1 MAGFLCF
8 TETVSIEW
16 LWSQQERGIHPG
28 LGRMKALLEALGH
41 PERGLT
47 VAQVAGTNGKGSTA
61 RFLNAMIASVSS
73 VGLFT
78 SPHLFKFHERILVNK
93 LEIPDTNLERHIKT
107 LQAVNDSIGA
117 TFFELITA
125 IALLYFHESRVNHAV
140 LEVGLG
146 GRLDSTSAVDAQVSV
161 ITNIDLDHM
170 QFLGDTLEKIAFE
183 KAGIIR
189 AGVPVVTGAT
199 GAALEVIEAR
209 ALELNAPIWVLDRE
223 IQLEVVDLG
232 LAGLEISVSTPRGII
247 FGRSK
252 MLGIHQSSNAALAIA
267 AAQIL
272 ETPAAAIQQGLE
284 TAVNPGRLEYLPGT
298 PSVLLDA
305 AHNPHG
311 ARALASFITTHHL
324 EPVTLIVGSQADK
337 DFAQIARVLQPISSF
352 VVCTKASYSARAA
365 EPKTI
370 AAHYQNARIS
380 SNIED
385 ALQLAREIT
394 PGNGL
399 ILVAGTIPL
408 IAQALEKLGNLESE
422 GRIRWQ

>member
-1 MAGFLCF
+1 
-8 TETVSIEW
+8 

-28 LGRMKALLEALGH
+28 LSRMKALLEVLGH
-41 PERGLT
+41 PERGLK

-78 SPHLFKFHERILVNK
+78 SPHLFKFHERILVNN
-93 LEIPDTNLERHIKT
+93 LEIPDRDLERHIKT
-107 LQAVNDSIGA
+107 LQAVNDSVGA

-125 IALLYFHESRVNHAV
+125 IALLHFHESRVSHAV

-146 GRLDSTSAVDAQVSV
+146 GRLDSTSAVDSNVSL

-199 GAALEVIEAR
+199 GPAFKVIKAR
-209 ALELNAPIWVLDRE
+209 ALELGAPIWVLNRE
-223 IQLEVVDLG
+223 IKLEVTDLG
-232 LAGLEISVSTPRGII
+232 LAGLEISVSTPLGEISGHSR
-247 FGRSK
+247 
-252 MLGIHQSSNAALAIA
+252 MLGIHQATNAALAVA

-272 ETPAAAIQQGLE
+272 EIPATAIQHGLE
-284 TAVNPGRLEYLPGT
+284 TATNPGRLENLPGS

-311 ARALASFITTHHL
+311 AWALAEFVKSHKL

-337 DFAQIARVLQPISSF
+337 DFAQVARILQPISSN
-352 VVCTKASYSARAA
+352 VICTKASFSARAA
-365 EPKTI
+365 PPETI
-370 AAHYQNARIS
+370 APHYQNARIS
-380 SNIED
+380 SNVEE
-385 ALQLAREIT
+385 ALKLAREVT
-394 PGNGL
+394 PEHGL
-399 ILVAGTIPL
+399 ILIAGTIPL
-408 IAQALEKLGNLESE
+408 IAEAFERLKNLEAE

>member
-1 MAGFLCF
+1 M
-8 TETVSIEW
+8 
-16 LWSQQERGIHPG
+16 RG
-28 LGRMKALLEALGH
+28 LLEVLGH
-41 PERGLT
+41 PERGLV
-47 VAQVAGTNGKGSTA
+47 VAQIAGTNGKGSTS
-61 RFLNAMIASVSS
+61 RFLNAMISPVSS

-78 SPHLFKFHERILVNK
+78 SPHLFRFSERMLVNN
-93 LEIPDTNLERHIKT
+93 LEIPEIDLERHIKT

-125 IALLYFHESRVNHAV
+125 IALLHFHESRVKYAV

-146 GRLDSTSAVDAQVSV
+146 GRLDSTSAVDSQVSV

-189 AGVPVVTGAT
+189 PAVPVVTGAT
-199 GAALEVIEAR
+199 GVALEVIEAR

-223 IQLEVVDLG
+223 IKLEVKDLG
-232 LAGLEISVSTPRGII
+232 LVGLEISVSTPLGKISGHSR
-247 FGRSK
+247 
-252 MLGIHQSSNAALAIA
+252 MLGIHQASNAALAIA

-272 ETPAAAIQQGLE
+272 EIPATAIQHGLE
-284 TAVNPGRLEYLPGT
+284 SASNPGRLEYLPGS

-311 ARALASFITTHHL
+311 ARALASFVKTHKL

-337 DFAQIARVLQPISSF
+337 DFAQVAKALQPISSF
-352 VVCTKASYSARAA
+352 VICTNASFSARAA
-365 EPKTI
+365 EPETV
-370 AAHYQNARIS
+370 APHYQNARIS
-380 SNIED
+380 SNVSE
-385 ALQLAREIT
+385 ALKLAREIT
-394 PGNGL
+394 PENGL
-399 ILVAGTIPL
+399 ILIAGTIPL
-408 IAQALEKLGNLESE
+408 IAEALEKLRNLESE

>member
-1 MAGFLCF
+1 
-8 TETVSIEW
+8 

-28 LGRMKALLEALGH
+28 LTRMKALLEVLGH

-47 VAQVAGTNGKGSTA
+47 VAQIAGTNGKGSTS
-61 RFLNAMIASVSS
+61 RFLNAMIAPVLS

-78 SPHLFKFHERILVNK
+78 SPHLFKFHERILVNN
-93 LEIPDTNLERHIKT
+93 LEIQEVDLERLIKT

-125 IALLYFHESRVNHAV
+125 IALLHFQESRVKYAV

-146 GRLDSTSAVDAQVSV
+146 GRLDSTSAVDSNVSV
-161 ITNIDLDHM
+161 ITNIDLDHT

-189 AGVPVVTGAT
+189 PGIPVLT
-199 GAALEVIEAR
+199 GAADAALAVIEAR
-209 ALELNAPIWVLDRE
+209 ALELNAPIWVLNRE
-223 IQLEVVDLG
+223 IKLEVTDLG
-232 LAGLEISVSTPRGII
+232 LAGLEISVSTPLGKVS
-247 FGRSK
+247 GRSK
-252 MLGIHQSSNAALAIA
+252 MRGIHQASNAALAVA

-272 ETPAAAIQQGLE
+272 EIPVTAIQQGLE
-284 TAVNPGRLEYLPGT
+284 SASNPGRLEWFPGS

-311 ARALASFITTHHL
+311 ARALASFVTTHKL

-337 DFAQIARVLQPISSF
+337 DFAQVAKALQPISSF
-352 VVCTKASYSARAA
+352 VICTKASYSARAA
-365 EPKTI
+365 DPETI
-370 AAHYQNARIS
+370 ASHYQNARIS
-380 SNIED
+380 SNVEE
-385 ALQLAREIT
+385 ALKLARELT
-394 PGNGL
+394 PENGL

-408 IAQALEKLGNLESE
+408 IAEALEKLRNLEAE

>member
-1 MAGFLCF
+1 
-8 TETVSIEW
+8 VSIDW

-28 LGRMKALLEALGH
+28 LTRMKALLGVLGH

-47 VAQVAGTNGKGSTA
+47 VAQIAGTNGKGSTS
-61 RFLNAMIASVSS
+61 RFLNAMIAPVSS

-78 SPHLFKFHERILVNK
+78 SPHLFKFHERMLVNN
-93 LEIPDTNLERHIKT
+93 LEIPETDLERHIKT
-107 LQAVNDSIGA
+107 LQAVNDSISA

-125 IALLYFHESRVNHAV
+125 ISLLHFHESRVKYAV

-146 GRLDSTSAVDAQVSV
+146 GRLDSTSAVDSNVSV
-161 ITNIDLDHM
+161 MTNIDLDHT

-189 AGVPVVTGAT
+189 AGVPVVSGAT
-199 GAALEVIEAR
+199 GAALEVIKAR

-223 IQLEVVDLG
+223 IKLEVKDLG
-232 LAGLEISVSTPRGII
+232 LLGLEISVSTPLGKVS
-247 FGRSK
+247 GHSK
-252 MLGIHQSSNAALAIA
+252 MLGIHQASNAALAVA

-272 ETPAAAIQQGLE
+272 EIPAGAIQQGLE
-284 TAVNPGRLEYLPGT
+284 SASNPGRLERLPGS

-311 ARALASFITTHHL
+311 ARALASFVKVHKL
-324 EPVTLIVGSQADK
+324 EPVTLIVGSQSDK
-337 DFAQIARVLQPISSF
+337 DFAQVAKALQPISSF
-352 VVCTKASYSARAA
+352 VICTKASYSARAA
-365 EPKTI
+365 EPETI
-370 AAHYQNARIS
+370 APHYRNAQIS
-380 SNIED
+380 SNVAD
-385 ALQLAREIT
+385 ALRLAREIT
-394 PGNGL
+394 PENGL

-408 IAQALEKLGNLESE
+408 IAEALEKLKSLESE

>member
-1 MAGFLCF
+1 MK
-8 TETVSIEW
+8 
-16 LWSQQERGIHPG
+16 G
-28 LGRMKALLEALGH
+28 LLKVLGH
-41 PERGLT
+41 PERGLV
-47 VAQVAGTNGKGSTA
+47 VAQIAGTNGKGSTS
-61 RFLNAMIASVSS
+61 RFLNAMISPVSS

-78 SPHLFKFHERILVNK
+78 SPHLFRFSERMLVNN
-93 LEIPDTNLERHIKT
+93 LEIPDVDLERHIKT
-107 LQAVNDSIGA
+107 LQSVNDSIGA

-125 IALLYFHESRVNHAV
+125 IALLHFHESRVKYAV

-146 GRLDSTSAVDAQVSV
+146 GRLDSTSAVDSQVSV

-189 AGVPVVTGAT
+189 PGIPVVTGAT
-199 GAALEVIEAR
+199 GVALEVIEAR

-223 IQLEVVDLG
+223 IKLEVKDLG
-232 LAGLEISVSTPRGII
+232 LVGLEISVSTPLGKISGHSR
-247 FGRSK
+247 
-252 MLGIHQSSNAALAIA
+252 MLGIHQTSNAALAIS

-272 ETPAAAIQQGLE
+272 EIPATAIQHGLE
-284 TAVNPGRLEYLPGT
+284 SASNPGRLEYLPGS

-311 ARALASFITTHHL
+311 ARALASFVKTHKL

-337 DFAQIARVLQPISSF
+337 DFAQVAKALQPISSF
-352 VVCTKASYSARAA
+352 VICTNASFSARAA
-365 EPKTI
+365 EPETV
-370 AAHYQNARIS
+370 APHYQNARIS
-380 SNIED
+380 SNVSE
-385 ALQLAREIT
+385 ALKLAREIT
-394 PGNGL
+394 PENGL

-408 IAQALEKLGNLESE
+408 IAEALEKLRNLESE

>member
-1 MAGFLCF
+1 M
-8 TETVSIEW
+8 SIDW
-16 LWSQQERGIHPG
+16 LWAQQERGIHPG
-28 LGRMKALLEALGH
+28 LSRMKALLEVLGH
-41 PERGLT
+41 PERGLR
-47 VAQVAGTNGKGSTA
+47 VAQIAGTNGKGSTA
-61 RFLNAMIASVSS
+61 RFLYAMITPVSS

-78 SPHLFKFHERILVNK
+78 SPHLFRFQERILVNNT
-93 LEIPDTNLERHIKT
+93 EIPDLDLERHIKT

-125 IALLYFHESRVNHAV
+125 IALLHFHESRASHAV

-146 GRLDSTSAVDAQVSV
+146 GRLDSTSAVDSQVSV

-199 GAALEVIEAR
+199 GAALKVIEAR
-209 ALELNAPIWVLDRE
+209 ALELNAPIWVLNRE
-223 IQLEVVDLG
+223 ILLESRDLG
-232 LAGLEISVSTPRGII
+232 LSGLEISVSTPLGNIS
-247 FGRSK
+247 GHSK
-252 MLGIHQSSNAALAIA
+252 MLGIHQASNAALAVA

-272 ETPAAAIQQGLE
+272 EIPAAAIQQGLE
-284 TAVNPGRLEYLPGT
+284 TASNPGRLTYLPGS

-311 ARALASFITTHHL
+311 ARALAEFVTANKL

-337 DFAQIARVLQPISSF
+337 DFAEVALALQPISSF
-352 VVCTKASYSARAA
+352 VICTKASYSARAA
-365 EPKTI
+365 APETI
-370 AAHYQNARIS
+370 APHYQNARIS
-380 SNIED
+380 SNVSE
-385 ALQLAREIT
+385 ALQFSREVT
-394 PGNGL
+394 PENGL
-399 ILVAGTIPL
+399 ILIAGTIPL
-408 IAQALEKLGNLESE
+408 IAEALEKLGNLESE

>member
-1 MAGFLCF
+1 
-8 TETVSIEW
+8 

-28 LGRMKALLEALGH
+28 LSRMKGLLEVLGH
-41 PERGLT
+41 PERGLI
-47 VAQVAGTNGKGSTA
+47 VAQIAGTNGKGSTS
-61 RFLNAMIASVSS
+61 RFLNAMISPVSS

-78 SPHLFKFHERILVNK
+78 SPHLFRFSERMLVNN
-93 LEIPDTNLERHIKT
+93 LEIPEIDLERHIKT

-125 IALLYFHESRVNHAV
+125 IALLHFHESRVKYAV

-146 GRLDSTSAVDAQVSV
+146 GRLDSTSAVDSQVSV

-189 AGVPVVTGAT
+189 PAVPVVTGAT
-199 GAALEVIEAR
+199 GVALEVIEAR

-223 IQLEVVDLG
+223 IKLEVKDLG
-232 LAGLEISVSTPRGII
+232 LVGLEISVSTPLGKISGHSR
-247 FGRSK
+247 
-252 MLGIHQSSNAALAIA
+252 MLGIHQASNAALAIA

-272 ETPAAAIQQGLE
+272 EIPATAIQHGLE
-284 TAVNPGRLEYLPGT
+284 SASNPGRLEYLPGS

-311 ARALASFITTHHL
+311 ARALASFVKTHKL

-337 DFAQIARVLQPISSF
+337 DFAQVAKALQPISSF
-352 VVCTKASYSARAA
+352 VICTNASFSARAA
-365 EPKTI
+365 EPETV
-370 AAHYQNARIS
+370 APHYQNARIS
-380 SNIED
+380 SNVSE
-385 ALQLAREIT
+385 ALKLAREIT
-394 PGNGL
+394 PENGL

-408 IAQALEKLGNLESE
+408 IAEALEKLRNLESE